1 MKKLS
6 KIVALLLAGA
16 LTMLMF
22 TACGGG
28 SSAGEVKTSEET
40 KAVKLISNDAKNDQ
54 ELRAV
59 AEGHLDVDYHKLDTQ
74 FKFLGYAGAFKFY
87 AEPVGDDLVITMI
100 ARYDYK
106 DTLLNDVLRRISN
119 YVDTDHNASLK
130 QDGDWTNIG
139 IVVKGNDQQSYI
151 GISVRIKNYY
161 K

>member
-40 KAVKLISNDAKNDQ
+40 KAVKLISNDAKNDK

-74 FKFLGYAGAFKFY
+74 FKFLGYAVAFKFY
-87 AEPVGDDLVITMI
+87 AEPVGDELVITMI

-151 GISVRIKNYY
+151 GISVRIKNY
-161 K
+161 KK